1 MCRARGLALHPV
13 TSFSA
18 DPVQPTINAA
28 DAGIDLAAL
37 DTLRRRIQVEVDAG
51 RMPAAQMAMAVN
63 QELAVFESF
72 GSATAQTEFNI
83 FSCTKALIAGVV
95 WQLIAEGRFAP
106 DTRAIELIPA
116 FGTLGKTPDWM
127 AQVTL
132 GQLLTHTSG
141 FPAAPLGP
149 PTWDTRAGRQETF
162 AKWHA
167 AFEPGT
173 YFEYHPTA
181 AHWVVAEMI
190 EVVEG
195 IDYRVVVRERIIEP
209 LGLVG
214 ISLGTPAEE
223 QGEIAL
229 MQMVGELPSPAEIE
243 AVFGTA
249 DFDIGEVTPEILLG
263 FNHPEIRAAGIP
275 AGGGVS
281 TAAALAMY
289 YQSLLHNP
297 GGLWDPAV
305 LAEGTAKIM
314 CTLPS
319 PDTGVASNRSLGLV
333 IAGDDGLS
341 MMRGMGATVSANAFG
356 HNGAGGQIAWADP
369 ATGLSF
375 AFVTSGLD
383 LNFLRE
389 ARRTASFG
397 SKAAVCVMPKS

>member
-1 MCRARGLALHPV
+1 MLLVSTFPV
-13 TSFSA
+13 EA
-18 DPVQPTINAA
+18 VKPTKSCEE
-28 DAGIDLAAL
+28 AGIDLSAL
-37 DTLRRRIQVEVDAG
+37 DLLRQRIQKEVDAG
-51 RMPAAQMAMAVN
+51 RMPAAQMALAVD
-63 QELAVFESF
+63 QELVVFESF
-72 GSATAQTEFNI
+72 GSATTQTEFNI

-95 WQLIAEGRFAP
+95 WQLIAEGRLSV

-116 FGTLGKTPDWM
+116 FGSQGKTPEWM

-149 PTWDTRAGRQETF
+149 PTWDTRAGRQDCF
-162 AKWHA
+162 SRWHA
-167 AFEPGT
+167 SFEPGT
-173 YFEYHPTA
+173 HFEYHPTA

-195 IDYRVVVRERIIEP
+195 SDYKEVVRQRIIEP
-209 LGLVG
+209 LDLVG

-223 QGEIAL
+223 QGEIAV

-243 AVFGTA
+243 AVFGTS

-263 FNHPEIRAAGIP
+263 FNHPSIRAAGIP

-289 YQSLLHNP
+289 YQALLHNP

-305 LAEGTAKIM
+305 LAEGTAQIR

-375 AFVTSGLD
+375 ALTTSGLD

-397 SKAAVCVMPKS
+397 SKAAVCVAPHS

>member
-1 MCRARGLALHPV
+1 MSTFPV
-13 TSFSA
+13 EA
-18 DPVQPTINAA
+18 VKPTKSCEE
-28 DAGIDLAAL
+28 AGIDLSAL
-37 DTLRRRIQVEVDAG
+37 DLLRQRIQKEVDAG
-51 RMPAAQMAMAVN
+51 RMPAAQMALAVD
-63 QELAVFESF
+63 QELVVFESF
-72 GSATAQTEFNI
+72 GSATTQTEFNI

-95 WQLIAEGRFAP
+95 WQLIAEGRLSV

-116 FGTLGKTPDWM
+116 FGSQGKTPEWM

-149 PTWDTRAGRQETF
+149 PTWDTRAGRQDCF
-162 AKWHA
+162 SRWHA
-167 AFEPGT
+167 SFEPGT
-173 YFEYHPTA
+173 HFEYHPTA

-195 IDYRVVVRERIIEP
+195 SDYKEVVRQRIIEP

-223 QGEIAL
+223 QGEIAV

-243 AVFGTA
+243 AVFGTS

-263 FNHPEIRAAGIP
+263 FNHPSIRAAGIP

-289 YQSLLHNP
+289 YQALLHNP

-305 LAEGTAKIM
+305 LAEGTANIM

-319 PDTGVASNRSLGLV
+319 PDTGVASNRSLGLI

-341 MMRGMGATVSANAFG
+341 MMRGMGATVSAKAFG

-369 ATGLSF
+369 ASGLSF
-375 AFVTSGLD
+375 ALTTSGLD

-397 SKAAVCVMPKS
+397 SKAAVCVARNS

>member
-1 MCRARGLALHPV
+1 MLLVSTFPAEPV
-13 TSFSA
+13 K
-18 DPVQPTINAA
+18 PTKSCEE
-28 DAGIDLAAL
+28 AGIDLSAL
-37 DTLRRRIQVEVDAG
+37 DTLRQRIQKEVDAG
-51 RMPAAQMAMAVN
+51 RMPAAQMALAVD
-63 QELAVFESF
+63 QELVVFESF
-72 GSATAQTEFNI
+72 GSATTQTEFNV

-95 WQLIAEGRFAP
+95 WQLIAEGRLNV
-106 DTRAIELIPA
+106 DTRAIELIPT
-116 FGTLGKTPDWM
+116 FGSQGSTPEWM

-162 AKWHA
+162 ARWHA

-173 YFEYHPTA
+173 HFEYHPTA

-195 IDYRVVVRERIIEP
+195 ADYREVVRRRIIEP
-209 LGLVG
+209 LGLKG
-214 ISLGTPAEE
+214 ISLGTPAAE
-223 QGEIAL
+223 QGQVAEL
-229 MQMVGELPSPAEIE
+229 QMVGELPSPAELE

-249 DFDIGEVTPEILLG
+249 DFDIGEVTPAILLG
-263 FNHPEIRAAGIP
+263 FNHASIRAVGIP
-275 AGGGVS
+275 AGGALS

-289 YQSLLHNP
+289 YQAMLHNP
-297 GGLWDPAV
+297 GGFWDPAV
-305 LAEGTAKIM
+305 LAEGTAKIR

-319 PDTGVASNRSLGLV
+319 PDTGVASNRSLGLI

-369 ATGLSF
+369 ASGLSF
-375 AFVTSGLD
+375 ALTTSGLD

-389 ARRTASFG
+389 AGRTASFG
-397 SKAAVCVMPKS
+397 SKAALCMVKDL

>member
-1 MCRARGLALHPV
+1 MLLVSTFPV
-13 TSFSA
+13 EA
-18 DPVQPTINAA
+18 VKPTKSCEE
-28 DAGIDLAAL
+28 AGIDLSAL
-37 DTLRRRIQVEVDAG
+37 DLLRQRIQKEVDAG
-51 RMPAAQMAMAVN
+51 RMPAAQMALAVD
-63 QELAVFESF
+63 QELVVFESF
-72 GSATAQTEFNI
+72 GSATTQTEFNI

-95 WQLIAEGRFAP
+95 WQLIAEGRLSV

-116 FGTLGKTPDWM
+116 FGSQGKTPEWM

-149 PTWDTRAGRQETF
+149 PTWDTRAGRQDCF
-162 AKWHA
+162 SRWHA
-167 AFEPGT
+167 SFEPGT
-173 YFEYHPTA
+173 HFEYHPTA

-195 IDYRVVVRERIIEP
+195 SDYKEVVRQRIIEP

-223 QGEIAL
+223 QGEIAV

-243 AVFGTA
+243 AVFGTS

-263 FNHPEIRAAGIP
+263 FNHPSIRAAGIP

-289 YQSLLHNP
+289 YQALLHNP

-305 LAEGTAKIM
+305 LAEGTANIM

-319 PDTGVASNRSLGLV
+319 PDTGVASNRSLGLI

-341 MMRGMGATVSANAFG
+341 MMRGMGATVSAKAFG

-369 ATGLSF
+369 ASGLSF
-375 AFVTSGLD
+375 ALTTSGLD

-397 SKAAVCVMPKS
+397 SKAAVCVARNS